1 MAKRTSTPSTKPEPE
16 PATPEV
22 RELPL
27 VALRETVIFPEMIVP
42 LQVGREKSVAALN
55 AAVESGGPIA
65 LVTQRQAEQE
75 DIGDPSELYEVGTLA
90 KIAQVVQLQDGTVRA
105 IVQGQTRIR
114 VHGFSQTGPYLAA
127 RVEELPDETP
137 EGVEIQALVRSVQ
150 AQIEQYVANG
160 APVPP
165 EAAVAARNITE
176 PGLLADMVAYSPDMS
191 TEQRQELLETIDVEQ
206 RLKLVSAFLARQIEI
221 LELKGKIQSE
231 VKSEMDKTQRE
242 YILREQL
249 KAIQR
254 ELGEDDPQ
262 QAEINELREKV
273 EAAGMPEEVRARAIK
288 EIDRMSRIPSASPEV
303 GVIRTYVDW
312 LVSLPWNVSTDDR
325 LDIREAAQILDE
337 DHYGLE
343 KIKERILEYL
353 AVRTLA
359 DTIRSPILL
368 FVGPPGVGKTSLG
381 KSIAKAMGRK
391 FTRMSL
397 GGIHDEA
404 EIRGH
409 RRTYIGALPGRI
421 IQSIKTAGTN
431 NPVFM
436 LDEVDKIGMDFRG
449 DPSSALLEVLD
460 PEQNFSFQDNY
471 LEVPF
476 DLRKVLFVAT
486 ANLLDPIPAALRDR
500 MEVIQL
506 PGYTQQE
513 KTEIARRFLVPKQ
526 MENHGLT
533 AKHVEVTDEVL
544 VALVQAYTKEAGV
557 RNLERELANVMRKV
571 ARGVAEGRKRKTVV
585 DMKKLEDYL
594 GPPRFEYGELEAEDQ
609 TGSAT
614 GLVVTE
620 VGGDVVAVEVTMMEG
635 KEDFILTGQLGDV
648 MRESARAALSW
659 IRSNAAVARHLAR
672 AVREAHPPHPRPGRC
687 HPQGRPVRRRDDGDR
702 DGLRAHGHPRPQG
715 RRDDRR
721 DHAPRPGAADRRPQ
735 VEDPRRAPLGCR
747 HGHPAEEEREGPAG
761 HPRGDPQA
769 GQARPRR
776 QHGAGAGGGAP
787 PPPEAAEVRPSDD
800 RRGRRHAPQARAGVP
815 RPAHDLPAGR
825 PAAGR
830 GQGRPLGTRHRRAAT
845 CVPAVPR
852 IPIDGV
858 PRLLRDPRSASL
870 GHAGRDQEGIPEARP
885 RAPSRSEPRGHDRRA
900 AVQGRQRG
908 ERRPVRRRQA
918 EAVRPARL
926 ELGAGAARRGTELRR
941 CGCRSVRRRRPVRGV
956 RRPRRQRPLRVPD
969 RRRRRVLRLLPDVLL
984 GRRGRRCLPGGR
996 RPRLRGR
1003 ADGPPH
1009 GWLRPQLPGHP
1020 GRDGLRRERRGG
1032 RPRKAAGPSPKA
1044 KPAASPPRSR
1054 RPPS

>member
-1 MAKRTSTPSTKPEPE
+1 MAKQATKPQQEPQPE
-16 PATPEV
+16 ATGAREV
-22 RELPL
+22 PL

-55 AAVESGGPIA
+55 AAVEAGGPIV
-65 LVTQRQAEQE
+65 LVTQRTAEQE
-75 DIGDPSELYEVGTLA
+75 DINDASELYSVGTIA

-105 IVQGQTRIR
+105 IVQGQNR
-114 VHGFSQTGPYLAA
+114 VRVLGFAKSAPYLSAL
-127 RVEELPDETP
+127 VEDLHDDVPT
-137 EGVEIQALVRSVQ
+137 GVEIQALMRSVQ

-165 EAAVAARNITE
+165 EAGVAARNITE
-176 PGLLADMVAYSPDMS
+176 PGLLADMVAYSPEMS
-191 TEQRQELLETIDVEQ
+191 AEQRQELLETTDVEQ
-206 RLKLVSAFLARQIEI
+206 RLKLVSAFLARQTEI
-221 LELKGKIQSE
+221 LELKGKIQNE

-312 LVSLPWNVSTDDR
+312 LVGLPWNVTTDDR
-325 LDIREAAQILDE
+325 LDIKEAARILEE

-353 AVRTLA
+353 AVRSLA

-381 KSIAKAMGRK
+381 KSIARAMGRK
-391 FTRMSL
+391 FVRMSL

-476 DLRKVLFVAT
+476 DLRKVLFIAT
-486 ANLLDPIPAALRDR
+486 ANLLDPIPAPLRDR
-500 MEVIQL
+500 MEMIQL

-513 KTEIARRFLVPKQ
+513 KVEIAKRFLVPKQ
-526 MENHGLT
+526 MENHGLK
-533 AKHVEVTDEVL
+533 AKHVEITDEVL
-544 VALVQAYTKEAGV
+544 TELVQAYTKEAGV
-557 RNLERELANVMRKV
+557 RNLERELANIMRKV
-571 ARGVAEGRKRKTVV
+571 ARSVAEGRKRKTVV
-585 DMKKLEDYL
+585 DLKRLGEFL
-594 GPPRFEYGELEAEDQ
+594 GPQRFEYGELESEDQ
-609 TGSAT
+609 IGSAT

-620 VGGDVVAVEVTMMEG
+620 VGGDVVAVEVTKMEG

-659 IRSNAAVARHLAR
+659 IRSHADELGIAREVFERNTLHIHVPAGAIPKDGPSAGVTMATAMVSALA
-672 AVREAHPPHPRPGRC
+672 GI
-687 HPQGRPVRRRDDGDR
+687 PVRKDVAMTGEITLRGRVLPIG
-702 DGLRAHGHPRPQG
+702 GLKSKILAAHLS
-715 RRDDRR
+715 
-721 DHAPRPGAADRRPQ
+721 GAAIVILPRKNEKDLRDIPDEIRKQ
-735 VEDPRRAPLGCR
+735 VKLVLADSMDQVL
-747 HGHPAEEEREGPAG
+747 
-761 HPRGDPQA
+761 
-769 GQARPRR
+769 
-776 QHGAGAGGGAP
+776 
-787 PPPEAAEVRPSDD
+787 EAAL
-800 RRGRRHAPQARAGVP
+800 RRKPQPLKAT
-815 RPAHDLPAGR
+815 
-825 PAAGR
+825 PAAGSESGGR
-830 GQGRPLGTRHRRAAT
+830 GSKGAVGRVRPTPFPG
-845 CVPAVPR
+845 
-852 IPIDGV
+852 
-858 PRLLRDPRSASL
+858 
-870 GHAGRDQEGIPEARP
+870 DQPTVVVDGIPVPPGGIALTV
-885 RAPSRSEPRGHDRRA
+885 GH
-900 AVQGRQRG
+900 
-908 ERRPVRRRQA
+908 
-918 EAVRPARL
+918 
-926 ELGAGAARRGTELRR
+926 
-941 CGCRSVRRRRPVRGV
+941 
-956 RRPRRQRPLRVPD
+956 
-969 RRRRRVLRLLPDVLL
+969 
-984 GRRGRRCLPGGR
+984 GRR
-996 RPRLRGR
+996 
-1003 ADGPPH
+1003 
-1009 GWLRPQLPGHP
+1009 
-1020 GRDGLRRERRGG
+1020 
-1032 RPRKAAGPSPKA
+1032 
-1044 KPAASPPRSR
+1044 
-1054 RPPS
+1054 